1 MGGKTKAAFAPYES
15 QRKAMGRIR
24 WFFSIRKSYFLQVK
38 ILALYESLDKRKTMK
53 SQDSKYVGIDC
64 GKKVRGCSN
73 QFRELAR
80 MSTVQHNGKR
90 YQQFTKMVNLE

>member
-1 MGGKTKAAFAPYES
+1 
-15 QRKAMGRIR
+15 
-24 WFFSIRKSYFLQVK
+24 
-38 ILALYESLDKRKTMK
+38 MK

-80 MSTVQHNGKR
+80 MSTVQHNGKW
-90 YQQFTKMVNLE
+90 Y